1 MKDYQAYFKID
12 RQSRMPLYELIEQ
25 NLRELITKDKL
36 KPGDPIPSEW
46 ELADLYRVSRLTV
59 RHAMDNLSRQGWLIR
74 RHGVGSFAAS
84 PSVARITPSKLSFT
98 EQMRAIGRA
107 PSSRQLSIQIMPA
120 PAEIASSLGLQE
132 GDPVTEITRLRMAD
146 NEPILLEKAYVSN
159 QRFPEITP
167 ESDFSNSSLYE
178 YLSSQHQMSVSL
190 MDQTIEPVLITKDE
204 AECLDVPAGAPA
216 IQSKVVSYTNGGDPV
231 ECSWS
236 VTRGDRCKFYF
247 RFRREE

>member
-25 NLRELITKDKL
+25 NIRELITKDLL

-46 ELADLYRVSRLTV
+46 ELADMYRVSRLTV
-59 RHAMDNLSRQGWLIR
+59 RHAMDNLSRQGWLDR
-74 RHGVGSFAAS
+74 KHGVGSFAAS
-84 PSVARITPSKLSFT
+84 PSIARITPSKLSFT
-98 EQMRAIGRA
+98 EQMRAIGRV
-107 PSSRQLSIQIMPA
+107 PSSRQISIQIMPA
-120 PAEIASSLGLQE
+120 PAEVASALSLPE
-132 GDPVTEITRLRMAD
+132 GDPVTEITRLRKAD
-146 NEPILLEKAYVSN
+146 NEPILLERAYISN
-159 QRFPEITP
+159 RLFPEVTS
-167 ESDFSNSSLYE
+167 ESDFSNISLYE
-178 YLSSQHQMSVSL
+178 YLNAHHHASITI

-204 AECLDVPAGAPA
+204 ADCLDVPAGTPA
-216 IQSKVVSYTNGGDPV
+216 VQSKVISYTNGGDPI